1 MDEARAYAAEP
12 GLTHHDVDD
21 VAYEPSVR
29 SASELE
35 VVVRPFAG
43 FGRLA
48 HLRRQL
54 LNVPGVQSAR
64 IAGYGPG
71 EARFRVALG
80 PNASPRD
87 LAIPGTRIAELT
99 ATLVTLA
106 VVSAVR

>member
-1 MDEARAYAAEP
+1 MDEARAYAGESVV
-12 GLTHHDVDD
+12 THHHDHDVI
-21 VAYEPSVR
+21 YEPAAR

-54 LNVPGVQSAR
+54 LCVPGVESVR

-71 EARFRVALG
+71 EARFRVLLG

-106 VVSAVR
+106 VVSAVH